1 MDTFE
6 EYKVHIERT
15 GKLSERRQTATQ
27 AYLAINTAIFGAVA
41 FIIKDS
47 GLSSWPLVFVALPL
61 FVVGILACIIWLGIM
76 KKMEIFL
83 DWQYD
88 RLREMETSLRGS
100 FRLLTKENDFFYEPQ
115 KNGKKRFSFTLQ
127 EAWLPRLLIVLF
139 SLYAATLLTAVFL
152 GWM

>member
-1 MDTFE
+1 MDKFE
-6 EYKVHIERT
+6 EYKLHVERA

-27 AYLAINTAIFGAVA
+27 TYLAINTAIFGAVA

-47 GLSSWPLVFVALPL
+47 GLSGWPLVFVALPL

>member
-47 GLSSWPLVFVALPL
+47 GLSGWPLVFVALPL
-61 FVVGILACIIWLGIM
+61 FVVGILA
-76 KKMEIFL
+76 
-83 DWQYD
+83 
-88 RLREMETSLRGS
+88 
-100 FRLLTKENDFFYEPQ
+100 
-115 KNGKKRFSFTLQ
+115 
-127 EAWLPRLLIVLF
+127 
-139 SLYAATLLTAVFL
+139 
-152 GWM
+152 